1 MKYTLAL
8 FLLLFNIVQ
17 PCISDNSEYGLRFK
31 SYEVLAADRTG
42 LLLENGNYID
52 IKDELTLEFDLKYE
66 NTSIL
71 YGSTVKIISESK
83 SSVTLGFSSGNS
95 GNFPIMVI
103 NDEIIP
109 ILTDLKLNEWFHVA
123 ITISNKDQS
132 LKIKYKDF
140 SKTLTLKKGDWKE
153 AIICFG
159 KSNLTGFSTEEV
171 PPMIIKDIKLSHGDK
186 LFRHWILKQ
195 HNKTECYDELKQAQA
210 TVMSPDWI
218 IDSYANWTKHF
229 SLSTNNKTYIQ
240 YAFDAG
246 RGIIYFI
253 PDNKQIISYNV
264 ITNQQDTIYVKSGI

>member
-1 MKYTLAL
+1 M
-8 FLLLFNIVQ
+8 
-17 PCISDNSEYGLRFK
+17 
-31 SYEVLAADRTG
+31 
-42 LLLENGNYID
+42 ENGNYID

-159 KSNLTGFSTEEV
+159 KSKPYRFFNRRSSADDHKG
-171 PPMIIKDIKLSHGDK
+171 
-186 LFRHWILKQ
+186 
-195 HNKTECYDELKQAQA
+195 Y
-210 TVMSPDWI
+210 
-218 IDSYANWTKHF
+218 
-229 SLSTNNKTYIQ
+229 
-240 YAFDAG
+240 
-246 RGIIYFI
+246 
-253 PDNKQIISYNV
+253 
-264 ITNQQDTIYVKSGI
+264 